1 MKSVILFTIGM
12 VCMTGITCGQN
23 AAKGPFRFKSG
34 IIEYRYSGDKTG
46 TAVHYMDDYGLK
58 TAVYSEITSD
68 GELTKSWIISYGDY
82 QYMWD
87 PARPAQGMK
96 MKNPLMAGIQQSSAE
111 EIEDLNVKTYEKM
124 GMKKT
129 GTEKFL
135 GRECDLLQGTMGKVL
150 IWNGVLMLLDLKM
163 GEYVSRQ
170 EATSVKTDIPV
181 DHKYFVIPAN
191 ITFREMSGL

>member
-1 MKSVILFTIGM
+1 MKSIILFTFGM
-12 VCMTGITCGQN
+12 VCMTGIASGQT
-23 AAKGPFRFKSG
+23 AVKGPFRFRSG

-46 TAVHYMDDYGLK
+46 SAVHYIDDYGLK

-68 GELTKSWIISYGDY
+68 GESTKGWVVSKGEY
-82 QYMWD
+82 QYIWD

-96 MKNPLMAGIQQSSAE
+96 MKNPLMTGIRQSSAE
-111 EIEDLNVKTYEKM
+111 EIEDLNLKTYEKM
-124 GMKKT
+124 GIKKT

-163 GEYVSRQ
+163 GEFVSHQ
-170 EATSVKTDIPV
+170 EATSVKTDIAV
-181 DHKYFVIPAN
+181 DPKYFIIPKN
-191 ITFREMSGL
+191 IIFQEMAGF